1 MSRPASRLV
10 AGVVTVVLG
19 AAALTACASPQP
31 SSGGS
36 TAQPGDPITG
46 GTLTYLEHQTY
57 TNLNPPQAGIYPNG
71 GIVNNITA
79 RLTWQNP
86 ETLDIEPW
94 VATEWTVNDDATEYT
109 FELRDDVTFSDGTP
123 LDAAAVAK
131 NFDTYGLGNP
141 ALGLTISEAINN
153 YASSEVVDTDTV
165 TFRFSAPAPGFL
177 QATSTINSG
186 LLSPATL
193 DRSLEELGAGNATE
207 IVGSGPFVITD
218 EELGTELTFQA
229 RDDYDWAPPSFGHQG
244 RAYLDEIHLIV
255 TPEDSVRIGSLL
267 SGQADYIRYVQAF
280 DEARVESSGL
290 ELYAP
295 QTRGVNNALSLRF
308 TNPLLSDI
316 RVRQALVAGVDSQ
329 EVVDTIFTGNYPRAT
344 SALSASA
351 LGYKDESEHY
361 RYDPE
366 KAEEL
371 LDDAGW
377 EPGSDGIR
385 EKDGK
390 RLSLDVYEAKPQPL
404 SKQTLEL
411 VSQQLKKIGVELN
424 VKSADAGTYAEDIK
438 DPLKTP
444 LYHSMVGRADFDV
457 IKSQYHTKNRNTLLS
472 DDAELDRLLEVVAS
486 TPDPAERIAASQAVQ
501 DYLAEQAYVIP
512 LFEEPQV
519 YGAAPYVHGIEFESV
534 ARPLFYDVW
543 LDEQQEG

>member
-1 MSRPASRLV
+1 MSLPAPRIV
-10 AGVVTVVLG
+10 AGALALAV
-19 AAALTACASPQP
+19 AASLAGCATQQAT
-31 SSGGS
+31 S
-36 TAQPGDPITG
+36 TDANAQAGDPVTG

-57 TNLNPPQAGIYPNG
+57 TNLYPPQAGFYPNG
-71 GIVNNITA
+71 GIVNNIAA

-86 ETLDIEPW
+86 ETLEIEPW
-94 VATEWTVNDDATEYT
+94 IATEWTVNDDATEYT
-109 FELRDDVTFSDGTP
+109 FDLRDGVTFSDGTP

-131 NFDTYGLGNP
+131 NFDTYGLGN
-141 ALGLTISEAINN
+141 ADLGLTISEAINN
-153 YASSEVVDTDTV
+153 YAGSEVVDADTV

-186 LLSPATL
+186 LLSPETL
-193 DRSLEELGAGNATE
+193 DKSLEELGAGNATD
-207 IVGSGPFVITD
+207 IVGSGPFVITE
-218 EELGTELTFQA
+218 EELGTELTLEA
-229 RDDYDWAPPSFGHQG
+229 REDYDWAPPSFEHQG
-244 RAYLDEIHLIV
+244 RAYLDAIHLIV

-280 DEARVESSGL
+280 DEARVESSGFD
-290 ELYAP
+290 LYAP

-329 EVVDTIFTGNYPRAT
+329 EVVDTIFTGNYPAAT

-351 LGYKDESEHY
+351 PGYKDESEHY
-361 RYDPE
+361 AYDPDR
-366 KAEEL
+366 AEEL
-371 LDDAGW
+371 LDEAGW

-385 EKDGK
+385 EKDGE
-390 RLSLDVYEAKPQPL
+390 RLSLTVYEAKPQPL

-411 VSQQLKKIGVELN
+411 VAQQLKKIGVELE

-444 LYHSMVGRADFDV
+444 LYHSMVGRADLDV
-457 IKSQYHTKNRNTLLS
+457 IKSQYFTQNRNTLLS
-472 DDAELDRLLEVVAS
+472 DDAKLDELLLAVAS
-486 TPDPAERIAASQAVQ
+486 TADPDARVAASQAVQ

-519 YGAAPYVHGIEFESV
+519 YGAAPYVQGVEFESV
-534 ARPLFYDVW
+534 ARPTFYDVW
-543 LDEQQEG
+543 LADEN

>member
-1 MSRPASRLV
+1 MSRPASRIIAGAV
-10 AGVVTVVLG
+10 AVLF
-19 AAALTACASPQP
+19 AAASLTACASQQP
-31 SSGGS
+31 AASGGD
-36 TAQPGDPITG
+36 AAGEPVTG
-46 GTLTYLEHQTY
+46 GELTYLEYQTY
-57 TNLNPPQAGIYPNG
+57 TNLYPPQAGFYPNG
-71 GIVNNITA
+71 GLVNNITA

-86 ETLDIEPW
+86 KTLEIEPW
-94 VATEWTVNDDATEYT
+94 VATDWTVNADATEYT
-109 FELRDDVTFSDGTP
+109 FDLRDDVTFSDGTP

-141 ALGLTISEAINN
+141 DLGLTVSEAINN
-153 YASSEVVDTDTV
+153 YASSEVVDDDTV

-193 DRSLEELGAGNATE
+193 DRTLEEFGAGNAAD
-207 IVGSGPFVITD
+207 IVGSGPFTITD
-218 EELGTELTFQA
+218 EKLGTELTLEA
-229 RDDYDWAPPSFGHQG
+229 RDDYDWAPPSSDHQG
-244 RAYLDEIHLIV
+244 RAYLDTIHLIV

-280 DEARVESSGL
+280 DEPRVESGGY

-295 QTRGVNNALSLRF
+295 QTRGVNNSLSLRF
-308 TNPLLSDI
+308 TNPILSDI
-316 RVRQALVAGVDSQ
+316 KVRQALVAGVDSQ

-344 SALSASA
+344 SALSATA
-351 LGYKDESEHY
+351 LGYKDESKYYE
-361 RYDPE
+361 YDPK
-366 KAEEL
+366 KAAKL
-371 LDDAGW
+371 LDEAGW
-377 EPGSDGIR
+377 EEGSDGIR
-385 EKDGK
+385 EKDGQ
-390 RLSLDVYEAKPQPL
+390 RLSLDVYEAKAQPL

-424 VKSADAGTYAEDIK
+424 VKSADAGSYAEDIK

-444 LYHSMVGRADFDV
+444 LYHSMVGRADLDV
-457 IKSQYHTKNRNTLLS
+457 IKSQYYTKNRNTLLS
-472 DDAELDRLLEVVAS
+472 DDAKLDELLLAVAS
-486 TPDPAERIAASQAVQ
+486 TADPDARVKASQAVQ

-519 YGAAPYVHGIEFESV
+519 YGAAPYVKGIEFESV

-543 LDEQQEG
+543 LDKKK

>member
-1 MSRPASRLV
+1 MSRPASRIVAGAVAVLV
-10 AGVVTVVLG
+10 A
-19 AAALTACASPQP
+19 AASLTACASQQP
-31 SSGGS
+31 AASGGD
-36 TAQPGDPITG
+36 AAGEPVTG
-46 GTLTYLEHQTY
+46 GTLTYLEYQTY
-57 TNLNPPQAGIYPNG
+57 TNLYPPQAGFYPNG
-71 GIVNNITA
+71 GLVNNIAA

-86 ETLDIEPW
+86 KTLDIEPW
-94 VATEWTVNDDATEYT
+94 VATDWTVNDDATEYT
-109 FELRDDVTFSDGTP
+109 FDLRDDVTFSDGTP

-141 ALGLTISEAINN
+141 ALGLTVSEAINN
-153 YASSEVVDTDTV
+153 YASSEVVDDDTV

-193 DRSLEELGAGNATE
+193 DRTLEEFGAGNAAD
-207 IVGSGPFVITD
+207 IVGSGPFTITD
-218 EELGTELTFQA
+218 EKLGTELTLTA
-229 RDDYDWAPPSFGHQG
+229 RGDYDWAPPSLEHQG
-244 RAYLDEIHLIV
+244 RAYLDAIHLIV

-280 DEARVESSGL
+280 DEARVESGGFD
-290 ELYAP
+290 LYAP
-295 QTRGVNNALSLRF
+295 QTRGVNNSLSLRF
-308 TNPLLSDI
+308 RNPILSDI
-316 RVRQALVAGVDSQ
+316 KGRQALVAGVDSQ

-344 SALSASA
+344 SALSSSA
-351 LGYKDESEHY
+351 LGYKDESKYYE
-361 RYDPE
+361 YDPK
-366 KAEEL
+366 KAAKL
-371 LDDAGW
+371 LDEAGW
-377 EPGSDGIR
+377 EKGADGIR
-385 EKDGK
+385 EKDGQ

-424 VKSADAGTYAEDIK
+424 VKSADAGSYAEDIK

-444 LYHSMVGRADFDV
+444 LYHSMVGRADLDV
-457 IKSQYHTKNRNTLLS
+457 IKSQYFTKNRNTLLS
-472 DDAELDRLLEVVAS
+472 DDAKLDELLLAVAS
-486 TPDPAERIAASQAVQ
+486 TADPDARVKASQAVQ

-519 YGAAPYVHGIEFESV
+519 YGAAPYVKGVEFESV

-543 LDEQQEG
+543 LDKKK

>member
-1 MSRPASRLV
+1 MSRPASRVLAGAV
-10 AGVVTVVLG
+10 AALF
-19 AAALTACASPQP
+19 AAASLTACASAQP
-31 SSGGS
+31 TATGS
-36 TAQPGDPITG
+36 TETGDPVTG

-57 TNLNPPQAGIYPNG
+57 TNLYPPQAGFYPNG
-71 GIVNNITA
+71 GIVNNIAA

-86 ETLDIEPW
+86 ETLEIEPW
-94 VATEWTVNDDATEYT
+94 VATEWSVNDDATEYT

-123 LDAAAVAK
+123 LDAEAVAK
-131 NFDTYGLGNP
+131 NFDTYGLGDE
-141 ALGLTISEAINN
+141 ALGLTVSEAINN
-153 YASSEVVDTDTV
+153 YASSEVVDADTV
-165 TFRFSAPAPGFL
+165 IFRFSAPAPGFL

-186 LLSPATL
+186 LLSPDTL
-193 DRSLEELGAGNATE
+193 DLTLEEFGAGNATD

-218 EELGTELTFQA
+218 EKLGTELTFEA
-229 RDDYDWAPPSFGHQG
+229 REDYDWAPPSFAHQG
-244 RAYLDEIHLIV
+244 RAYLDTINLIV

-280 DEARVESSGL
+280 DEARVESSGFD
-290 ELYAP
+290 LYAP
-295 QTRGVNNALSLRF
+295 QTRGVNNALSIRF
-308 TNPLLSDI
+308 TNPLVSDI

-329 EVVDTIFTGNYPRAT
+329 EIVDTIFTENYPRAT
-344 SALSASA
+344 SALSSA
-351 LGYKDESEHY
+351 AQGYKDESDAY
-361 RYDPE
+361 AYDPE

-371 LDDAGW
+371 LDEAGW
-377 EPGSDGIR
+377 TAGADGIR
-385 EKDGK
+385 EKDGQ

-444 LYHSMVGRADFDV
+444 LYHSMVGRADLDV

-472 DDAELDRLLEVVAS
+472 DDSELDRLLEVVAS
-486 TPDPAERIAASQAVQ
+486 TPDPDERVAASQAVQ

-512 LFEEPQV
+512 FFEEPQV
-519 YGAAPYVHGIEFESV
+519 YGTAPHVHGVEYESV
-534 ARPLFYDVW
+534 GRPLFYDVW
-543 LDEQQEG
+543 LEKQ